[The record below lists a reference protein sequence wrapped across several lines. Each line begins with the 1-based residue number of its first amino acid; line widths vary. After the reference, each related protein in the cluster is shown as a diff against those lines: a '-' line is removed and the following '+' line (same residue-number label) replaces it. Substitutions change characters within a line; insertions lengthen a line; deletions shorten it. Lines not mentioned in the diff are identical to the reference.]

1 MAKTNPNFN
10 ARNVDRTIGAILID
24 SGRLSP
30 DDTERVL
37 KFQKEAGLRFGE
49 AGIKLGLLTEA
60 DILFALSL
68 QFDYPF
74 LSGPSRPVSEEV
86 VVAYRPFGVEGE
98 RVRSLRSQLQLR
110 WFDESGKNSSLAVIG
125 PHRGEGRSYLA
136 ANLAVSF
143 AQAGERTL
151 LIDADLH
158 NASQHRYFKLENSAG
173 LSNLLAGH
181 LQDGMVQFIAGI
193 PGLAVL
199 PSGPLPPNPQELLA
213 RPVFQR
219 ILEQSAS
226 TFSVVIVDTPAMEE
240 GIDATLLARAAR
252 GAIAVARTNLTR
264 TASFLEAAA
273 LVSDIGARLVGSVL
287 VDVDPNRRRRAR
299 AA

>member
-1 MAKTNPNFN
+1 MFKNSTFAAPGTE
-10 ARNVDRTIGAILID
+10 RTIGAILSD
-24 SGRLSP
+24 SGRLAP
-30 DDTERVL
+30 DDIERVL
-37 KFQKEAGLRFGE
+37 EFQKEAGLRFGE
-49 AGIKLGLLTEA
+49 AGVKLGLLTEA

-74 LSGPSRPVSEEV
+74 LSGPTRPVSEDV
-86 VVAYRPFGVEGE
+86 VVAYRPFGHEGE
-98 RVRSLRSQLQLR
+98 RLRSLRSQLQLR
-110 WFDESGKNSSLAVIG
+110 WFDESGKQTALSIVG
-125 PHRGEGRSYLA
+125 PQRGEGRSHLA

-158 NASQHRYFKLENSAG
+158 NAAQHRYFKLENSAG

-181 LQDGMVQFIAGI
+181 VQDGIVQFVEGI
-193 PGLAVL
+193 PGLAVM

-219 ILEQSAS
+219 ILEQSSS

-240 GIDATLLARAAR
+240 GIDASLLARATRA
-252 GAIAVARTNLTR
+252 AIAVARINQTR
-264 TASFLEAAA
+264 VDAFADATSM
-273 LVSDIGARLVGSVL
+273 VSDVGAKVIGSVL
-287 VDVDPNRRRRAR
+287 VDVPLTRRRRVKPS
-299 AA
+299 

>member
-1 MAKTNPNFN
+1 MKNTAFGSK
-10 ARNVDRTIGAILID
+10 NVDRSIGAILID

-37 KFQKEAGLRFGE
+37 QFQREEGIRFGE
-49 AGIKLGLLTEA
+49 AGVKLGLLTEA

-74 LSGPSRPVSEEV
+74 LSGPARPVSEDV
-86 VVAYRPFGVEGE
+86 VVAYRPFGNEGE
-98 RVRSLRSQLQLR
+98 RLRSLRSQLQLR
-110 WFDESGKNSSLAVIG
+110 WFDEAGRNTSLAIVG

-158 NASQHRYFKLENSAG
+158 NASQHRYFKLENGSG
-173 LSNLLAGH
+173 LSNLLAGQ
-181 LQDGMVQFIAGI
+181 LQDGMVQFVAGI

-240 GIDATLLARAAR
+240 GIDATLLARATRA
-252 GAIAVARTNLTR
+252 ALAVARTNLTR
-264 TASFLEAAA
+264 TDAFAETTAMI
-273 LVSDIGARLVGSVL
+273 SDIGAKVVGSVL
-287 VDVDPNRRRRAR
+287 VDVEPVRRRRGKAS
-299 AA
+299 

>member
-1 MAKTNPNFN
+1 MFKNSTFAAPGTE
-10 ARNVDRTIGAILID
+10 RSIGVILQD
-24 SGRLSP
+24 SGRLAP
-30 DDTERVL
+30 DDVDKVL
-37 KFQKEAGLRFGE
+37 QFQKEAGLRFGE

-74 LSGPSRPVSEEV
+74 LSGPTRPVSEDI
-86 VVAYRPFGVEGE
+86 VVAYRPFGHEGE
-98 RVRSLRSQLQLR
+98 RLRSLRSQLQLR
-110 WFDESGKNSSLAVIG
+110 WFDDSGKQTSLAIVG
-125 PHRGEGRSYLA
+125 AQRGEGRSHLA

-151 LIDADLH
+151 LIDGDLH
-158 NASQHRYFKLENSAG
+158 NAAQHRYFKLENGAG

-181 LQDGMVQFIAGI
+181 VQDGIVQFVSGI

-219 ILEQSAS
+219 ILEQSSS

-240 GIDATLLARAAR
+240 GIDASLLARATRA
-252 GAIAVARTNLTR
+252 AIAVARINQTR
-264 TASFLEAAA
+264 LDAFADTAAMVAD
-273 LVSDIGARLVGSVL
+273 VGAKVLGSVL
-287 VDVDPNRRRRAR
+287 VDVPPPKRRRGRLS
-299 AA
+299 

>member
-1 MAKTNPNFN
+1 MKNTAFGAK
-10 ARNVDRTIGAILID
+10 NVDRTIGAILID

-30 DDTERVL
+30 DDTDRVL
-37 KFQKEAGLRFGE
+37 QFQKEEGIRFGE
-49 AGIKLGLLTEA
+49 AGVKLGLLTEA

-74 LSGPSRPVSEEV
+74 LSGPARPVSEDV
-86 VVAYRPFGVEGE
+86 VVAYRPFGNEGE
-98 RVRSLRSQLQLR
+98 RLRSLRSQLQLR
-110 WFDESGKNSSLAVIG
+110 WFDEAGRNTSLAIVG

-158 NASQHRYFKLENSAG
+158 NASQHRYFKLENAAG
-173 LSNLLAGH
+173 LSNLLAGQ
-181 LQDGMVQFIAGI
+181 LQDGMVQFVAGI

-226 TFSVVIVDTPAMEE
+226 TFSVVIVDSPAMEE
-240 GIDATLLARAAR
+240 GIDATLLARATRAVL
-252 GAIAVARTNLTR
+252 AVARTNLTR
-264 TASFLEAAA
+264 TDAFAETAAMM
-273 LVSDIGARLVGSVL
+273 VDIGAKVVGSVL
-287 VDVDPNRRRRAR
+287 VDVEPVRRRRGKAS
-299 AA
+299 

>member
-1 MAKTNPNFN
+1 MMFQNSTFAPPGTE
-10 ARNVDRTIGAILID
+10 RTIGSILAD
-24 SGRLSP
+24 SGRLAP
-30 DDTERVL
+30 DDIDKVL
-37 KFQKEAGLRFGE
+37 QFQKEAGLRFGE
-49 AGIKLGLLTEA
+49 AGVKLGLLTEA

-74 LSGPSRPVSEEV
+74 LSGPTRPVSEDV
-86 VVAYRPFGVEGE
+86 VVAYRPFGHEGE
-98 RVRSLRSQLQLR
+98 RLRSLRSQLQLR
-110 WFDESGKNSSLAVIG
+110 WFDDSGKQTSLAIVG
-125 PHRGEGRSYLA
+125 PQRGEGRSHLA

-158 NASQHRYFKLENSAG
+158 NASQHRYFKLENGAG

-181 LQDGMVQFIAGI
+181 VQDGIVQFVSGI

-219 ILEQSAS
+219 ILEQSSS

-240 GIDATLLARAAR
+240 GIDASLLARATRA
-252 GAIAVARTNLTR
+252 AIAVARINQTR
-264 TASFLEAAA
+264 LDAFTDATAMVAD
-273 LVSDIGARLVGSVL
+273 VGAKVIGSVL
-287 VDVDPNRRRRAR
+287 VDVPAPRRRRGR
-299 AA
+299 LS